1 MAQADWVHDA
11 IKIIFWEFCSKKDC
25 ITSTVI
31 QKKKT
36 EKDHKED
43 FQESVHYKRHN
54 P

>member
-1 MAQADWVHDA
+1 MAQADRVHDT
-11 IKIIFWEFCSKKDC
+11 IKIIFLGILFKKGLRN
-25 ITSTVI
+25 IYRYTE
-31 QKKKT
+31 KT